1 MDRRRDRRLS
11 VPLEALGVIA
21 VCVVWASD
29 AAGQRF
35 PGTVETEMPQTVSLE
50 GRIRAEGGQ
59 GTPSG
64 VLVRLETSEG
74 QLAAEQP
81 ATTSGQFEF
90 SDLSKVTYVV
100 TVTAPGFQT
109 WQQTMDLGRGANKFI
124 VNIMLTPIGKARPS
138 PADAPALTDANA
150 PKKARK
156 EYEKGAH
163 ALEARNLSGARTHF
177 EKAVTEYPCYA
188 RAQTD
193 LALTLSSQH
202 ELAPAETALRKAIEC
217 DPGFLN
223 AYTELGQL
231 LNAEKKY
238 NDSQTVL
245 QEGLRRSPSS
255 WQFYSELGA
264 AFYGLGRYSE
274 AEGEYLKAQSLS
286 AAPLPDVDV
295 KLADVYLKEM
305 NYNKAYA
312 AMQAYL
318 QIEPNGRFVAKIK
331 NIMRQMESSGVLRP
345 AQAQTT
351 SRPASQP

>member
-1 MDRRRDRRLS
+1 MKRNRGRYLKAHLDVLK
-11 VPLEALGVIA
+11 VIG
-21 VCVVWASD
+21 VCVVCASQ
-29 AAGQRF
+29 AAAQRF
-35 PGTVETEMPQTVSLE
+35 PGTVESEAPHTASLE
-50 GRIRAEGGQ
+50 GRVRVEGGQ
-59 GTPSG
+59 TTPSG
-64 VLVRLETSEG
+64 VMIRLETSEG
-74 QLAAEQP
+74 QIAAEQP
-81 ATTSGQFEF
+81 ANGAGEFEF
-90 SDLSKVTYVV
+90 SDLSKVVYVV
-100 TVTAPGFQT
+100 TVTAQGYQT

-124 VNIMLTPIGKARPS
+124 VNVTLTPLGKARP
-138 PADAPALTDANA
+138 APTDLPSLTDANA

-163 ALEARNLSGARTHF
+163 ALEARNLSGARGHF
-177 EKAVTEYPCYA
+177 EKAVEEYPCYA

-202 ELAPAETALRKAIEC
+202 ELAPAETALRKALEC

-238 NDSQTVL
+238 TDSQTVL
-245 QEGLRRSPSS
+245 QAGLRRSPSS

-264 AFYGLGRYSE
+264 AFYGLGHYQE

-286 AAPLPDVDV
+286 AAPLPEVDV
-295 KLADVYLKEM
+295 KLADVYLKET
-305 NYNKAYA
+305 NYSKAYA

-318 QIEPNGRFVAKIK
+318 QIEPNGRFAAKIK
-331 NIMRQMESSGVLRP
+331 NIMHQMESSGVLGP

-351 SRPASQP
+351 SHPPSQP

>member
-1 MDRRRDRRLS
+1 MDRRRDRHSKTRLELLS
-11 VPLEALGVIA
+11 IVGL
-21 VCVVWASD
+21 CVVCASP
-29 AAGQRF
+29 AAAQRF
-35 PGTVETEMPQTVSLE
+35 PGTVEAEMPQTVSLE
-50 GRIRAEGGQ
+50 GRIRVEGGQ
-59 GTPSG
+59 STPSG
-64 VLVRLETSEG
+64 VMVRLETSEG

-81 ATTSGQFEF
+81 ATTSGEFEF

-100 TVTAPGFQT
+100 TVTAPGFQA

-124 VNIMLTPIGKARPS
+124 VNITLTPIGKARPAQ
-138 PADAPALTDANA
+138 ADLPSLTDANA
-150 PKKARK
+150 SKKARK
-156 EYEKGAH
+156 EYEKGSH
-163 ALEARNLSGARTHF
+163 ALETRNLSGAKAHF
-177 EKAVTEYPCYA
+177 EKAIAEYPCYA

-202 ELAPAETALRKAIEC
+202 ELTPAETALRKAIEC

-238 NDSQTVL
+238 ADSKTVL
-245 QEGLRRSPSS
+245 EEGLRRSPAS

-264 AFYGLGRYSE
+264 AFYGLGHYQE

-286 AAPLPDVDV
+286 ATPLPEVDV
-295 KLADVYLKEM
+295 KLADVYLKEA
-305 NYNKAYA
+305 NYSKAYA

-318 QIEPNGRFVAKIK
+318 HTEPSGRFAAKIK
-331 NIMRQMESSGVLRP
+331 NIMHQMESSGVLGP

-351 SRPASQP
+351 PLPPSQP

>member
-1 MDRRRDRRLS
+1 MDRGLKAR
-11 VPLEALGVIA
+11 VGVLGAIGL
-21 VCVVWASD
+21 CVVCASE

-50 GRIRAEGGQ
+50 GRIRVEGGQ

-81 ATTSGQFEF
+81 ATTSGEFEF

-124 VNIMLTPIGKARPS
+124 VNVMLTPIGKARPS
-138 PADAPALTDANA
+138 PADLPALTDAKA
-150 PKKARK
+150 SKKARK

-163 ALEARNLSGARTHF
+163 ALQARNLSGARTHF
-177 EKAVTEYPCYA
+177 ERAVAEYPCYA

-193 LALTLSSQH
+193 LALALSSQH
-202 ELAPAETALRKAIEC
+202 ELVPAEAALRKAIEC

-223 AYTELGQL
+223 AYAELGQL

-264 AFYGLGRYSE
+264 AIYGLGHYPE
-274 AEGEYLKAQSLS
+274 AEAEYLKAQSLS
-286 AAPLPDVDV
+286 ATPLPDVDV

-305 NYNKAYA
+305 NYAKAYA

-318 QIEPNGRFVAKIK
+318 QIEPNGRFAAKIK